1 MNLAL
6 NGGKYD
12 LQQDQV
18 VKRTILQKDPNPLLL
33 IQQIKMQ
40 RNTDQFLLRTE
51 WNKDLGKNQLVKNL
65 LQLGYDYSN
74 HQHSELRDG
83 TYQYNM
89 SVRDQERQCRM
100 QWYREETRK
109 FGSDII
115 MQIQTR
121 LALGELS
128 TETFSSTETTIDSL
142 APISITQNVYRKG
155 FLLED
160 DLHFLGPG
168 KKIKWK
174 WGLRSS
180 FENSFTTIEK
190 NDFDYRIFKSFP
202 YAEINYAPT
211 KKLISFTQVAAGLAI
226 HGDLFQYRK
235 PLYLI
240 EQKLQWK
247 FRRLLQLQ
255 LAGGISRK
263 SGNICDLHSG
273 SILNRE
279 GIFIYGNERLN
290 FPSSFH
296 LRAGGTQ
303 VDLHAGRSWSVMLGY
318 LKQMNEMG
326 QALMISD
333 RSEKWD
339 PFLVGNRQTLTV
351 DLQGEQYIMPL
362 KSRIRLNVH
371 GSETT
376 FPQLFNGSIYAQFMR
391 SLMVDLHFIHQSK
404 GPVGGELQFQR
415 FITGNQLVTQISLPY
430 KAEQKAIIS
439 KFWWYC
445 SANTNVSVSYTVIKT
460 KYISAVHMID
470 LNLDAKIG
478 KRMKCSIIGQN
489 LLHQKMYTVVSTDP
503 FGITETEQRLNGRR
517 ILLQFR
523 YFL

>member
-1 MNLAL
+1 
-6 NGGKYD
+6 
-12 LQQDQV
+12 
-18 VKRTILQKDPNPLLL
+18 
-33 IQQIKMQ
+33 
-40 RNTDQFLLRTE
+40 
-51 WNKDLGKNQLVKNL
+51 
-65 LQLGYDYSN
+65 
-74 HQHSELRDG
+74 
-83 TYQYNM
+83 
-89 SVRDQERQCRM
+89 
-100 QWYREETRK
+100 
-109 FGSDII
+109 
-115 MQIQTR
+115 
-121 LALGELS
+121 
-128 TETFSSTETTIDSL
+128 
-142 APISITQNVYRKG
+142 
-155 FLLED
+155 
-160 DLHFLGPG
+160 
-168 KKIKWK
+168 
-174 WGLRSS
+174 
-180 FENSFTTIEK
+180 
-190 NDFDYRIFKSFP
+190 
-202 YAEINYAPT
+202 
-211 KKLISFTQVAAGLAI
+211 
-226 HGDLFQYRK
+226 
-235 PLYLI
+235 
-240 EQKLQWK
+240 
-247 FRRLLQLQ
+247 
-255 LAGGISRK
+255 
-263 SGNICDLHSG
+263 
-273 SILNRE
+273 
-279 GIFIYGNERLN
+279 
-290 FPSSFH
+290 
-296 LRAGGTQ
+296 
-303 VDLHAGRSWSVMLGY
+303 MLGY